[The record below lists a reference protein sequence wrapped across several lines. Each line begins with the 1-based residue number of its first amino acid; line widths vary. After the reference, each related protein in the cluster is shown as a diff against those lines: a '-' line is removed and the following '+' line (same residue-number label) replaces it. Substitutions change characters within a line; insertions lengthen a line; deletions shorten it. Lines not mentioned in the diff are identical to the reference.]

1 MTVREFLD
9 IHPDADLDLRTPVGR
24 IYLDAAVRRRLESGR
39 PVIADSG
46 SPKTAVYVLAGE
58 LLEQAAKPIIREKFL
73 CRDILERSRMVR
85 GQVDREKEE
94 AARELHTERGRL
106 L

>member
-1 MTVREFLD
+1 MDGLDNQAHTLDKEKWYLKREL
-9 IHPDADLDLRTPVGR
+9 PNV
-24 IYLDAAVRRRLESGR
+24 
-39 PVIADSG
+39 
-46 SPKTAVYVLAGE
+46 SPEEKEVYE
-58 LLEQAAKPIIREKFL
+58 QKIKLLEQAAKPIIREKFL

-94 AARELHTERGRL
+94 AAREIHTERGRL